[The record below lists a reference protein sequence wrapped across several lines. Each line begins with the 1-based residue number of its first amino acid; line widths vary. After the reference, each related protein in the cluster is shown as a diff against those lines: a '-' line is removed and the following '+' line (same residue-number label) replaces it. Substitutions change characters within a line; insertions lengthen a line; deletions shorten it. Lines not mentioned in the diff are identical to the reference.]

1 MDRNMG
7 RQGPMS
13 MSPGMMRRPGG
24 GGGGRDMHPQNH
36 SSYQTQQNLVS
47 ATAGAML
54 NNGGGN
60 GPPPPSSAPSS
71 SMSSPSSSSSSS
83 VASSTMHQVHPLQQ
97 QQQSHPQQ
105 PLHQQQQSAQIQHSQ
120 HDELIRYINEAW
132 NSVSGNAT
140 ERGNCCS
147 ALGNSNAALMA
158 CQRLSLSCSNRLM
171 APFSITTDK
180 GQKAPV
186 FYKSVPEPRLSGFT
200 PFDLERWWGQRM
212 MHHLNIGS
220 HGHQ

>member
-13 MSPGMMRRPGG
+13 MSPGVMRRPGG
-24 GGGGRDMHPQNH
+24 MSSSRDMHQQNH

-47 ATAGAML
+47 ATAGAMM
-54 NNGGGN
+54 NNGGDRN
-60 GPPPPSSAPSS
+60 GPPPPSSAASS
-71 SMSSPSSSSSSS
+71 SM
-83 VASSTMHQVHPLQQ
+83 MHQMHPMQQNHPQQ
-97 QQQSHPQQ
+97 QQQ
-105 PLHQQQQSAQIQHSQ
+105 QQQQLHQPPTAQQIQHSQ

-132 NSVSGNAT
+132 NS
-140 ERGNCCS
+140 
-147 ALGNSNAALMA
+147 
-158 CQRLSLSCSNRLM
+158 
-171 APFSITTDK
+171 ITTDK
-180 GQKAPV
+180 SQKAPV

-212 MHHLNIGS
+212 VHHLNIGS